1 MILKRILLYNKMN
14 YKCKRCMY
22 TTKYFSDIKRHL
34 TKKKTCSRNL
44 NAYDYLDEE
53 LFKLS
58 LIPYYNDKQD
68 IDISIIKNKNKN
80 ILNKCEMIELL
91 SNIDKKKIKICNF
104 CNKNFDKIQDLKTHI
119 ILYCVSIIENSDEN
133 NLTINNTI
141 HHNTVNNTI
150 NTINNINI
158 NLNIDPI
165 ISFDKDW
172 DISHLG
178 TAEKQ
183 SLFTSMYK
191 YTKTLEHI
199 LKNETN
205 LNVLIDK
212 NSDTG
217 FVYNNNSIQQM
228 SIDEIIDK
236 SFNKIYNNLNDIYN
250 DIQSNNYFG
259 ISNDLLNIHKNS
271 IKEKF
276 DCFYENENT
285 RKIVKTHISE
295 TLDKVKDKT
304 KENFNQLDINYL
316 GDISEGY

>member
-1 MILKRILLYNKMN
+1 MN

-22 TTKYFSDIKRHL
+22 SSKYFSDIKRHL
-34 TKKKTCSRNL
+34 TKKKICSRNL
-44 NAYDYLDEE
+44 NSYDYSDEE
-53 LFKLS
+53 LLKLS

-68 IDISIIKNKNKN
+68 IDVNIIKNKNKN
-80 ILNKCEMIELL
+80 KLNKYEIIDLL

-104 CNKNFDKIQDLKTHI
+104 CDKSFDKIQDLKTHI
-119 ILYCVSIIENSDEN
+119 ILHCISIIENNDEN
-133 NLTINNTI
+133 KLTINNTI
-141 HHNTVNNTI
+141 NNTVNATI

-212 NSDTG
+212 NSNIG
-217 FVYNNNSIQQM
+217 FVYNNNCIQEM

-250 DIQSNNYFG
+250 DIQNNNYFG

-271 IKEKF
+271 IQEKY
-276 DCFYENENT
+276 DYFYENENT

-304 KENFNQLDINYL
+304 KENFNQHDICHLDNIL
-316 GDISEGY
+316 EGY

>member
-1 MILKRILLYNKMN
+1 MN
-14 YKCKRCMY
+14 YKCKRCLY
-22 TTKYFSDIKRHL
+22 STKYFSDIKRHL
-34 TKKKTCSRNL
+34 SKKKTCSRNL
-44 NAYDYLDEE
+44 DSYDYSDEE

-58 LIPYYNDKQD
+58 LIPYYNNKQN
-68 IDISIIKNKNKN
+68 IDINIIKNKNKN
-80 ILNKCEMIELL
+80 ILNKLEIIELL
-91 SNIDKKKIKICNF
+91 SNIDKKKIKKCNF
-104 CNKNFDKIQDLKTHI
+104 CNKSFDKIQDLKTHI
-119 ILYCVSIIENSDEN
+119 ILYCISIIEDNDMN

-141 HHNTVNNTI
+141 NNNTINNNTINNTI
-150 NTINNINI
+150 NTINI
-158 NLNIDPI
+158 NLKIDSI

-212 NSDTG
+212 NSDMG
-217 FVYNNNSIQQM
+217 FVYNNNCIQQM

-259 ISNDLLNIHKNS
+259 ISNDLLNMHKNS

-285 RKIVKTHISE
+285 RRIVKTHISE

-304 KENFNQLDINYL
+304 KENFNQLDISYL

>member
-1 MILKRILLYNKMN
+1 MN
-14 YKCKRCMY
+14 YKCKRCLY
-22 TTKYFSDIKRHL
+22 STKYFSDIKRHL
-34 TKKKTCSRNL
+34 TKKKICSRNL
-44 NAYDYLDEE
+44 DSYDYSDEE
-53 LFKLS
+53 LLKLS
-58 LIPYYNDKQD
+58 LIPYYNDKQY
-68 IDISIIKNKNKN
+68 IDINIIKNKNKN
-80 ILNKCEMIELL
+80 ILNKIEIIELL
-91 SNIDKKKIKICNF
+91 SNIDKNKIKICSY
-104 CNKNFDKIQDLKTHI
+104 CNKKFDKIQDLKTHI
-119 ILYCVSIIENSDEN
+119 ILYCVSIISDKDEN
-133 NLTINNTI
+133 ILNINNTI
-141 HHNTVNNTI
+141 NNTVNNTI

-158 NLNIDPI
+158 NLKIDPI
-165 ISFDKDW
+165 LSFDKDW

-205 LNVLIDK
+205 LNVLVDK
-212 NSDTG
+212 DSDIG

-276 DCFYENENT
+276 DYFYENENT

-304 KENFNQLDINYL
+304 KENFNQLEINYL

>member
-1 MILKRILLYNKMN
+1 MN
-14 YKCKRCMY
+14 YKCKRCLY
-22 TTKYFSDIKRHL
+22 STKYFSDIKRHL
-34 TKKKTCSRNL
+34 MKKKICSRNL
-44 NAYDYLDEE
+44 DAYYYSDEE
-53 LFKLS
+53 LLKLS

-68 IDISIIKNKNKN
+68 IDINIIKNKNKN
-80 ILNKCEMIELL
+80 LLNKSEIIDLL
-91 SNIDKKKIKICNF
+91 SNIDKNKIKICKY
-104 CNKNFDKIQDLKTHI
+104 CNKNFDKIQDLKIHV
-119 ILYCVSIIENSDEN
+119 ILYCISIIEDKEDNILN
-133 NLTINNTI
+133 INNTI
-141 HHNTVNNTI
+141 NNNTVNNTI

-183 SLFTSMYK
+183 SLFMSMYK

-212 NSDTG
+212 DSATG
-217 FVYNNNSIQQM
+217 FVYNNNGIQQM

-259 ISNDLLNIHKNS
+259 ISNDLLDIHKNA